1 MSALDRSEWGDA
13 RLNEL
18 ALRVERAA
26 TKEEI
31 SSLRRE
37 LTERSD
43 GVNKNVDR
51 VGRKFDALAGDP
63 VAEGRQKKQAII
75 VGIAAALSGVGA
87 TSLLY
92 IVSGATP
99 H

>member
-1 MSALDRSEWGDA
+1 METATQWPDG

-31 SSLRRE
+31 AGLRRE
-37 LTERSD
+37 LTERSQ
-43 GVNKNVDR
+43 GVNENVN
-51 VGRKFDALAGDP
+51 GLRKEVRNLAGDP
-63 VAEGRQKKQAII
+63 VTEGRQKRAAII
-75 VGIAAALSGVGA
+75 VAVVAALSGVGA
-87 TSLLY
+87 TSMLY
-92 IVSGATP
+92 FFAGAGV